1 MSELDFKKQLLI
13 NEFKTLSKGKNNDEI
28 LPLILALSRK
38 AQQSGIS
45 FSKDDIYLI
54 IDQVKDGLTPKEQQ
68 LLPQL
73 LMLLEQRRY
82 NKPETDRDF
91 LPVLLPACFTFY
103 LKDSITLLF
112 TVCHPDLFCR
122 LHHIDKACLCFGN
135 SSRL

>member
-13 NEFKTLSKGKNNDEI
+13 TLSKGKNNDEI

-73 LMLLEQRRY
+73 LMLLEQR
-82 NKPETDRDF
+82 
-91 LPVLLPACFTFY
+91 
-103 LKDSITLLF
+103 
-112 TVCHPDLFCR
+112 
-122 LHHIDKACLCFGN
+122 
-135 SSRL
+135 

>member
-13 NEFKTLSKGKNNDEI
+13 NEFKTLSKGKSNDEI

-54 IDQVKDGLTPKEQQ
+54 INQVKDGLTPKEQQ

-73 LMLLEQRRY
+73 LMLLEQ
-82 NKPETDRDF
+82 
-91 LPVLLPACFTFY
+91 L
-103 LKDSITLLF
+103 
-112 TVCHPDLFCR
+112 
-122 LHHIDKACLCFGN
+122 
-135 SSRL
+135 

>member
-13 NEFKTLSKGKNNDEI
+13 NEFKKLSKGKSNDEI

-54 IDQVKDGLTPKEQQ
+54 INQVKDGLTPKEQQ

-73 LMLLEQRRY
+73 LMLLEQR
-82 NKPETDRDF
+82 
-91 LPVLLPACFTFY
+91 
-103 LKDSITLLF
+103 
-112 TVCHPDLFCR
+112 
-122 LHHIDKACLCFGN
+122 
-135 SSRL
+135 

>member
-13 NEFKTLSKGKNNDEI
+13 NEFKTLSKGKSNDEI

-54 IDQVKDGLTPKEQQ
+54 INQVKDGLAPKEQQ

-73 LMLLEQRRY
+73 LMLLEQR
-82 NKPETDRDF
+82 
-91 LPVLLPACFTFY
+91 
-103 LKDSITLLF
+103 
-112 TVCHPDLFCR
+112 
-122 LHHIDKACLCFGN
+122 
-135 SSRL
+135 

>member
-13 NEFKTLSKGKNNDEI
+13 NEFKTLSKGKSNGEI

-54 IDQVKDGLTPKEQQ
+54 INQVKDGLTPKEQQ

-73 LMLLEQRRY
+73 LMLLEQR
-82 NKPETDRDF
+82 
-91 LPVLLPACFTFY
+91 
-103 LKDSITLLF
+103 
-112 TVCHPDLFCR
+112 
-122 LHHIDKACLCFGN
+122 
-135 SSRL
+135 

>member
-13 NEFKTLSKGKNNDEI
+13 NEFKTPSKGKSNDEI

-73 LMLLEQRRY
+73 LMLLEQR
-82 NKPETDRDF
+82 
-91 LPVLLPACFTFY
+91 
-103 LKDSITLLF
+103 
-112 TVCHPDLFCR
+112 
-122 LHHIDKACLCFGN
+122 
-135 SSRL
+135 

>member
-13 NEFKTLSKGKNNDEI
+13 NEFKTLSKGKSNDEI

-54 IDQVKDGLTPKEQQ
+54 INQVKDGLTAKEQQ

-73 LMLLEQRRY
+73 LMLLEQR
-82 NKPETDRDF
+82 
-91 LPVLLPACFTFY
+91 
-103 LKDSITLLF
+103 
-112 TVCHPDLFCR
+112 
-122 LHHIDKACLCFGN
+122 
-135 SSRL
+135 

>member
-13 NEFKTLSKGKNNDEI
+13 NEFKTLSKGKSNDEI

-54 IDQVKDGLTPKEQQ
+54 IDQAKDGLTPKEQQ

-73 LMLLEQRRY
+73 LMLLEQR
-82 NKPETDRDF
+82 
-91 LPVLLPACFTFY
+91 
-103 LKDSITLLF
+103 
-112 TVCHPDLFCR
+112 
-122 LHHIDKACLCFGN
+122 
-135 SSRL
+135 

>member
-13 NEFKTLSKGKNNDEI
+13 NEFKTLSKGKSNDEI

-54 IDQVKDGLTPKEQQ
+54 IDEVKDGLTPKEQQ

-73 LMLLEQRRY
+73 LMLLEQR
-82 NKPETDRDF
+82 
-91 LPVLLPACFTFY
+91 
-103 LKDSITLLF
+103 
-112 TVCHPDLFCR
+112 
-122 LHHIDKACLCFGN
+122 
-135 SSRL
+135 

>member
-73 LMLLEQRRY
+73 LMILEQR
-82 NKPETDRDF
+82 
-91 LPVLLPACFTFY
+91 
-103 LKDSITLLF
+103 
-112 TVCHPDLFCR
+112 
-122 LHHIDKACLCFGN
+122 
-135 SSRL
+135 

>member
-13 NEFKTLSKGKNNDEI
+13 NEFKTLSKGKSNDEI

-54 IDQVKDGLTPKEQQ
+54 IDQVKDGLTQKEQQ

-73 LMLLEQRRY
+73 LMLLEQR
-82 NKPETDRDF
+82 
-91 LPVLLPACFTFY
+91 
-103 LKDSITLLF
+103 
-112 TVCHPDLFCR
+112 
-122 LHHIDKACLCFGN
+122 
-135 SSRL
+135 

>member
-45 FSKDDIYLI
+45 FSKYDIYLI
-54 IDQVKDGLTPKEQQ
+54 INQVKDGLTPKEQQ

-73 LMLLEQRRY
+73 LMLLEQR
-82 NKPETDRDF
+82 
-91 LPVLLPACFTFY
+91 
-103 LKDSITLLF
+103 
-112 TVCHPDLFCR
+112 
-122 LHHIDKACLCFGN
+122 
-135 SSRL
+135 